1 VGRRLKRYAERRE
14 WKPYRSLPRPP
25 ENDDPGPR
33 GEFWIVDAALGEV
46 ERVDEKTVDEDDL
59 DR

>member
-1 VGRRLKRYAERRE
+1 MSRRLKRYADRRA

-33 GEFWIVDAALGEV
+33 GELWIVDGALGEI
-46 ERVDEKTVDEDDL
+46 ERVDEKTVDEESS